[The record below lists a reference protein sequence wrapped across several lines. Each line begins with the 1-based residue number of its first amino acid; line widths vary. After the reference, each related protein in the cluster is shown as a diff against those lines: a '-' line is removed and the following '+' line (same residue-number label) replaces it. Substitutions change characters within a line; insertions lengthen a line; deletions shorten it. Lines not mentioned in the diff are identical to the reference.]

1 LNFVVISRHLITI
14 YFVQQ
19 ETGNTL
25 NLYNI
30 INMSYKYK
38 SGAQKRREH
47 DAKVAN
53 ASEGVRKLSAFGFS
67 TTPVAVAQRHSTE
80 DECSTHSLIVDND
93 NDNNDDVIINITS
106 TSPSARAVVEE
117 TNATASQASSN
128 DQHHQHVIQ
137 CDDAANPLQPQL
149 QSSSDTFASPM
160 SCDVGEI
167 DNVPTPQQIELLV
180 KLGHT
185 SPPNPLPPDCTGYII
200 PNSIFTMKKQNG
212 EKCQRCWLVFS
223 NKQQSFFCLPCRLFA
238 GKLNELSSS
247 ALSSSTGWGIQK
259 KWKKLWDR
267 VPQHERSN
275 VHKKC
280 FIAWR
285 ELERRMQV
293 NSSVNMLMESEIQSE
308 STKWKKLLERLI
320 DVTLFLGE
328 RGLAFRGSSQQM
340 YDPSN
345 GNFLGILELIAHYD
359 PILQEHVTK
368 VSESQKRDHRL
379 QFHYLSSDSQN
390 EFIHLCAEQ
399 VRNAI
404 LMERERAKY
413 FAIMVDATP
422 DSSHV
427 EQTTFILRYLSRNV
441 DITSSVTANAN
452 SNSTFTDANI
462 AGYTIKERFWKFV
475 NCNDKTG
482 QQIAEMILNTMKE
495 SKIPFDDCR
504 AQAYDNGANMA
515 GAYNGAQ
522 SHILDSNPLCLF
534 SPCGCH
540 SLNLCGV
547 DAAACS
553 KEATT
558 FFGVVQTVYNLF
570 SCSPARW
577 EMLTKNIGSSLHTLS
592 DTRWTARVASVR
604 PFAAHLPGIENALQ
618 QLLTLNLTPKTR
630 YEIMGVIKY
639 VNSFECVVM
648 AAVWLKVLVSI
659 DYRNQVIQ
667 ARDTTI
673 DVEVNNLRSL
683 LADLIDLRNNQWT
696 SILAESKNV
705 ASAMG
710 IPAEFAARRPVKRRR
725 FADENSS
732 TTGHSSNQTFE
743 TTQTQTTYDSAENA
757 FKQNVFNVIFDSVI
771 SGLTRRFNAA
781 HEINTLFSFLWQY
794 LQRTEAELQ
803 DQCRS
808 FADKYHSDV
817 SATDLIEEVLHLK
830 TIHES
835 NFGSEPLSP
844 VMLLNKLAS
853 FNLEA
858 VFCNIVT
865 ALRIFCT
872 IPVTVASAERSF
884 SKLTRIKNFQ
894 RSTMLQC
901 RLTDLGTLSIESE
914 LAREVSFAKVIETFA
929 LQKARKAFLK

>member
-1 LNFVVISRHLITI
+1 
-14 YFVQQ
+14 
-19 ETGNTL
+19 
-25 NLYNI
+25 
-30 INMSYKYK
+30 MSYKYK

-47 DAKVAN
+47 DAKVAS

-67 TTPVAVAQRHSTE
+67 ATPAAPKHCTE
-80 DECSTHSLIVDND
+80 DETCSTHSSIADNI
-93 NDNNDDVIINITS
+93 DDAITS
-106 TSPSARAVVEE
+106 TSVPVEE
-117 TNATASQASSN
+117 TNASEACISGINQHDIN
-128 DQHHQHVIQ
+128 DVQ
-137 CDDAANPLQPQL
+137 CDDAAKPLQPQME
-149 QSSSDTFASPM
+149 SSSDTFASPM

-167 DNVPTPQQIELLV
+167 DNVPTPHQIETLV

-185 SPPNPLPPDCTGYII
+185 SPPNPLPPDCTGYVI

-212 EKCQRCWLVFS
+212 EKCQRSWLVFS

-238 GKLNELSSS
+238 CKLKELSSS
-247 ALSSSTGWGIQK
+247 ALSSSTGWGIEK

-267 VPQHERSN
+267 VPEHERSN

-285 ELERRMQV
+285 ELERRLQV
-293 NSSVNMLMESEIQSE
+293 NSSVNILLESEIQSE

-379 QFHYLSSDSQN
+379 QCHYLSSDSQN
-390 EFIHLCAEQ
+390 EFIHLCAEE

-404 LMERERAKY
+404 LMERESAKY

-422 DSSHV
+422 DSAHV

-441 DITSSVTANAN
+441 GINSSVTANAN
-452 SNSTFTDANI
+452 TNSTYTDATI
-462 AGYTIKERFWKFV
+462 TEYTIKERFWKFV

-482 QQIAEMILNTMKE
+482 QQIAELILNTMKD

-504 AQAYDNGANMA
+504 AQAYDNGANMS

-522 SHILDSNPLCLF
+522 SHILDSNPLCIF

-540 SLNLCGV
+540 SLNLCGI

-570 SCSPARW
+570 SCSPTRW

-604 PFAAHLPGIENALQ
+604 PFAAHLPGIENALR

-639 VNSFECVVM
+639 VKSFECVVM

-673 DVEVNNLRSL
+673 DVEVDNLRSL
-683 LADLIDLRNNQWT
+683 LADLIDLRNNQWA

-710 IPAEFAARRPVKRRR
+710 IPAEFAAHRPVKRRR
-725 FADENSS
+725 FADETSS
-732 TTGHSSNQTFE
+732 VTGQSSAE
-743 TTQTQTTYDSAENA
+743 TIETNDDTAENA
-757 FKQNVFNVIFDSVI
+757 FKQTVFNVIFDSVI

-781 HEINTLFSFLWQY
+781 HEINTVFSFLWQY

-853 FNLEA
+853 FNLED